1 MRQSS
6 VKLDAIDRRILAA
19 LQADG
24 RLTNNDLAE
33 RVGLSPSPC
42 LRRVRALEAAGTI
55 KGYIAILDP
64 TQLGLGTSVFVR
76 VWLRGQDDETVQR
89 FNESILDLPQVVE
102 CHMMA
107 GDCDFLLRVVAR
119 DLDAYR
125 RFQAEKLA
133 RIEGVQSLKTDIPL
147 QRVKLTASLPL

>member
-1 MRQSS
+1 M
-6 VKLDAIDRRILAA
+6 KLDAIDRRILAA

-42 LRRVRALEAAGTI
+42 LRRVRALESAGTI
-55 KGYIAILDP
+55 KGYAAILDP
-64 TQLGLGTSVFVR
+64 AQLGLGTSVFVR
-76 VWLRGQDDETVQR
+76 VWLRGQDDDTVRR
-89 FNESILDLPQVVE
+89 FNDSILALPQVME

-107 GDCDFLLRVVAR
+107 GDCDFLLRVVAS

-133 RIEGVQSLKTDIPL
+133 RIDGVQSLKTDIPL
-147 QRVKLTASLPL
+147 QRIKLTGSLPL

>member
-1 MRQSS
+1 M
-6 VKLDAIDRRILAA
+6 KLDAIDRRILAA

-42 LRRVRALEAAGTI
+42 LRRVRALESAGTI
-55 KGYIAILDP
+55 KGYAAILDP
-64 TQLGLGTSVFVR
+64 VQLGLGTSVFVR
-76 VWLRGQDDETVQR
+76 VWLRGQDDDTVRR
-89 FNESILDLPQVVE
+89 FNDSILALPQVME

-107 GDCDFLLRVVAR
+107 GDCDFLLRVVAS

-133 RIEGVQSLKTDIPL
+133 RIDGVQSLKTDIPL
-147 QRVKLTASLPL
+147 QRIKLTGSLPL